1 MTRLVVVAA
10 LVALAAAP
18 TQSTFAQGWH
28 RMGGMPD
35 MPAEMLKP
43 PEGEPHH
50 LRYHGKKGEGE
61 QARVFAFGQPGDEK
75 SVSRTVQI
83 DIHDDA
89 GFSPRSLKLRPGETV
104 RFVVRNL
111 GNVRHE
117 FRIGDPEYQQAH
129 EDMVRRMPGVEHND
143 TNAIVVGPRETG
155 WIIWHFGEAPIVELA
170 SHLSGQY
177 QGDKITTISVA
188 N

>member
-10 LVALAAAP
+10 LVVPVAVLTQAA
-18 TQSTFAQGWH
+18 FAQGWH

-50 LRYHGKKGEGE
+50 LRYHGKEGE
-61 QARVFAFGQPGDEK
+61 QAKVFAFGQPGNEK

-111 GNVRHE
+111 GNVKHE
-117 FRIGDPEYQQAH
+117 FRIGDPEYQRAH
-129 EDMVRRMPGVEHND
+129 EDMVRSMPGMEHD
-143 TNAIVVGPRETG
+143 DPNAIVVAPGDTG
-155 WIIWHFGEAPIVELA
+155 WIIWEFGGGPVVELA
-170 SHLSGQY
+170 CHLSGQY
-177 QGDKITTISVA
+177 QSGKVTSISIA